1 MSSKQP
7 RKQRKAL
14 YNAPLH
20 KRQKLMAAKLSSEL
34 QEEFGRKSL
43 SVRKGDVVRLM
54 RGGDS
59 GHEGKVEGVDL
70 KAGLLKIEGVT
81 VQKADAT
88 DRFYMVHPSNVEI
101 IKADMKDDKRTKIIE
116 RQ

>member
-101 IKADMKDDKRTKIIE
+101 IKADMKDDKRNKIAE
-116 RQ
+116 RD